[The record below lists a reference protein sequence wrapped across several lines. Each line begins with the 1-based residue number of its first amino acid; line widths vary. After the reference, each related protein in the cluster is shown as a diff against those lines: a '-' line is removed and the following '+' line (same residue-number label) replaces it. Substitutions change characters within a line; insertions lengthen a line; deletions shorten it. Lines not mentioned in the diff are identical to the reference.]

1 MTEERIRGRIDLAK
15 FREAMVESRELNLAD
30 PERLKPLVSRAKIRL
45 IEDQLKEA
53 RVGDYTIICDEARS
67 RKGGGAG
74 PGPLS
79 YFIAAIG
86 F

>member
-1 MTEERIRGRIDLAK
+1 MAEKRTGGRIDLAK
-15 FREAMVESRELNLAD
+15 FREVMRTSQEHGRSNPDGRI
-30 PERLKPLVSRAKIRL
+30 VSRAKITL

-53 RVGDYTIICDEARS
+53 RVGDFTLICDEARS
-67 RKGGGAG
+67 RRGGGAG

>member
-1 MTEERIRGRIDLAK
+1 MAEKRTGGRIDLAK
-15 FREAMVESRELNLAD
+15 FREVMRASQERGRSDPDSRI
-30 PERLKPLVSRAKIRL
+30 VSRAKITL

-53 RVGDYTIICDEARS
+53 RVGDYTLVCDEARS

>member
-1 MTEERIRGRIDLAK
+1 MAEKRTGGRIDLAK
-15 FREAMVESRELNLAD
+15 FREVMRAAQERGRAN
-30 PERLKPLVSRAKIRL
+30 PENRIVSRAKITL
-45 IEDQLKEA
+45 IKDQLKEA
-53 RVGDYTIICDEARS
+53 RVGDYTLVCDEARS

>member
-1 MTEERIRGRIDLAK
+1 MTQKRSGGRIDLAK
-15 FREAMVESRELNLAD
+15 FREVMRAAQERGRAD
-30 PERLKPLVSRAKIRL
+30 PDNRIVSRAKITL

-53 RVGDYTIICDEARS
+53 RVGDYTLICDEARS
-67 RKGGGAG
+67 RRGGGAG

>member
-1 MTEERIRGRIDLAK
+1 MTEKRPGGRIDLAK
-15 FREAMVESRELNLAD
+15 FREVMRSSQ
-30 PERLKPLVSRAKIRL
+30 ERGRANPGRRIVSRAKITL

-53 RVGDYTIICDEARS
+53 RVGDYTLICDEARS
-67 RKGGGAG
+67 RKGAGTG

>member
-1 MTEERIRGRIDLAK
+1 MTQERTEGRIDLAK
-15 FREAMVESRELNLAD
+15 FREVMRESQERARSNPESRI
-30 PERLKPLVSRAKIRL
+30 VSRAKITL

-53 RVGDYTIICDEARS
+53 RVGDYTLVCDEARS
-67 RKGGGAG
+67 RRGGGQG

>member
-1 MTEERIRGRIDLAK
+1 MAQEGQRGRIDLAK
-15 FREAMVESRELNLAD
+15 FHAHMRESQEHARAN
-30 PERLKPLVSRAKIRL
+30 PERRIVSRAKIRL

-53 RVGDYTIICDEARS
+53 RVGDYTLVCDEARS
-67 RKGGGAG
+67 RRGGGRG
-74 PGPLS
+74 PGPLG

>member
-1 MTEERIRGRIDLAK
+1 MTQERPGGRIDLAK
-15 FREAMVESRELNLAD
+15 FREAMRASQ
-30 PERLKPLVSRAKIRL
+30 ERGRAAPDNRIVSRAKITL

-53 RVGDYTIICDEARS
+53 RVGDYTLICDEARS
-67 RKGGGAG
+67 RRGGGAG

>member
-1 MTEERIRGRIDLAK
+1 MAEKRTGGRIDLAK
-15 FREAMVESRELNLAD
+15 FREVMRSGQERARANPDSRI
-30 PERLKPLVSRAKIRL
+30 VSRAKITL

-53 RVGDYTIICDEARS
+53 RVGDFTLICDEARS
-67 RKGGGAG
+67 RRGGGAG

>member
-1 MTEERIRGRIDLAK
+1 MAEKHTAGRIDLAK
-15 FREAMVESRELNLAD
+15 FREVMRAGQEHGRAD
-30 PERLKPLVSRAKIRL
+30 PDRRIVSRAKITL

-53 RVGDYTIICDEARS
+53 RVGDYTIVCDEARS

>member
-1 MTEERIRGRIDLAK
+1 MTQKRPGGRIDLAK
-15 FREAMVESRELNLAD
+15 FRGVMREAQERGRAD
-30 PERLKPLVSRAKIRL
+30 PDNRMVSRAKITL

-53 RVGDYTIICDEARS
+53 RVGDYTLVCDEARS

>member
-1 MTEERIRGRIDLAK
+1 MTEKRTRGRIDLAT
-15 FREAMVESRELNLAD
+15 FREKMRESRERNLAD
-30 PERLKPLVSRAKIRL
+30 PERMRPIVSRAKIRL